1 MEKDKTHGWVVQEKL
16 R

>member
-1 MEKDKTHGWVVQEKL
+1 MEKHKTHGWVVQEKL